1 MRTAK
6 YRHELKF
13 QISYVEY
20 QNLRNRLSIFMHK
33 DENTNGEDYMI
44 RSLYFDDMYQSAMN
58 EKEDGVEVRKKY
70 RIRIYNFD
78 DTFGKLE
85 CKHKFDSYIYK
96 ESVTLSKEEISK
108 ICAGDVDF
116 LLHHEE
122 QIAKEFY
129 VDYRNKL
136 LRPCVVV
143 DYEREAYVE
152 EVGTVR
158 ITFDKHIRC
167 CDPSICLSDATST
180 SYEIQPSDLLV
191 LEVKFTEVLPE
202 SIRQLLKVRNYTQQ
216 AYSKFYLCNQKLR
229 EVRR

>member
-1 MRTAK
+1 MRNAK

-20 QNLRNRLSIFMHK
+20 QNLKNRLNIVMRK

-44 RSLYFDDMYQSAMN
+44 RSLYFDDMYQSAMK

-70 RIRIYNFD
+70 RIRIYNCD
-78 DTFGKLE
+78 DSFGKLE

-96 ESVTLSKEEISK
+96 ESVNLTKEEIHK
-108 ICAGDVDF
+108 ICEGDVEF
-116 LLHHEE
+116 LLQRDE

-129 VDYRNKL
+129 LDYRNKL

-143 DYEREAYVE
+143 DYEREAYVS

-158 ITFDKHIRC
+158 VTFDKHIRC
-167 CDPSICLSDATST
+167 CSPTINLNDSMAS
-180 SYEIQPSDLLV
+180 SYEVQPVDLLV

-202 SIRQLLKVRNYTQQ
+202 GIRQLFKVRDYTQQ
-216 AYSKFYLCNQKLR
+216 AYSKFYLCNQKLQ

>member
-1 MRTAK
+1 MRNAK

-20 QNLRNRLSIFMHK
+20 QNLKNRLSVVMHK
-33 DENTNGEDYMI
+33 DENSTDEDYMI
-44 RSLYFDDMYQSAMN
+44 RSLYFDDMYHSAMN

-70 RIRIYNFD
+70 RIRIYNCND
-78 DTFGKLE
+78 SFGKLE
-85 CKHKFDSYIYK
+85 CKHKFDNYIYK
-96 ESVTLSKEEISK
+96 ESVTLTKEEILK
-108 ICAGDVDF
+108 ICTGDVDF
-116 LLHHEE
+116 LLYRDE

-129 VDYRNKL
+129 LDYRNKL

-167 CDPSICLSDATST
+167 CAPSIDLRDVMAS
-180 SYEIQPSDLLV
+180 SYEVQPSDVLV

-202 SIRQLLKVRNYTQQ
+202 SIRQLLRVKNYTQQ
-216 AYSKFYLCNQKLR
+216 AYSKFYLCNQKLQ